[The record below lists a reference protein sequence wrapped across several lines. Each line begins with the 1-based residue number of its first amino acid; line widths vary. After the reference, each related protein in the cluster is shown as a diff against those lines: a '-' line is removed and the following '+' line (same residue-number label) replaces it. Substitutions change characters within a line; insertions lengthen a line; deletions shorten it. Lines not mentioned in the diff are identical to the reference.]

1 MSFTPPVLTHG
12 HPCSCACDV
21 WAHGA
26 AVPPTHST
34 PGADGAAFP
43 PANGC
48 AWGEPRLPR
57 AGTAGSIYVRYVTFT
72 PKAVSVTEGTPKD
85 SAK

>member
-12 HPCSCACDV
+12 HPHSCARDV
-21 WAHGA
+21 WAHGE
-26 AVPPTHST
+26 
-34 PGADGAAFP
+34 AFP

-57 AGTAGSIYVRYVTFT
+57 AGTAGSIYVKYVTFT

-85 SAK
+85 STK